1 MQTLDHKGD
10 SGMRSKIAFLFSLFL
25 LASPVFAE
33 EFIPGVAVNDAAK
46 MSDKDKQ
53 QFYVT
58 VVPADSDMGST
69 IAVLTKKFIATA
81 KAKANMGVIGPDP
94 DLTARILLVAL
105 QVAANDSLKGATILY
120 VGDTKYADE
129 LQTAAL
135 GSGAVIRTTK
145 YSGK

>member
-1 MQTLDHKGD
+1 
-10 SGMRSKIAFLFSLFL
+10 
-25 LASPVFAE
+25 
-33 EFIPGVAVNDAAK
+33 
-46 MSDKDKQ
+46 
-53 QFYVT
+53 
-58 VVPADSDMGST
+58 
-69 IAVLTKKFIATA
+69 
-81 KAKANMGVIGPDP
+81 
-94 DLTARILLVAL
+94 LTARILLVAL